1 MSQVVDATAGPV
13 ALERHHPVGA
23 GRWRRG
29 HMEELPGDSS
39 FHRIAPLGGCK
50 PKQALVAGEHALSMK
65 IPAIGDVGG
74 RQFCVGVLPERHVDN
89 AAIFLRIVLDVGAEH
104 ARADSRVGDEA
115 NLK

>member
-1 MSQVVDATAGPV
+1 
-13 ALERHHPVGA
+13 
-23 GRWRRG
+23 
-29 HMEELPGDSS
+29 MEELPGDSS

-50 PKQALVAGEHALSMK
+50 PKQALVAGEHLLILK
-65 IPAIGDVGG
+65 VPAVGNVGG
-74 RQFCVGVLPERHVDN
+74 RHFGVGVLPERHVDD